1 MAPRIQKKTAQEPRQ
16 EDSPDWIGDGCHS
29 ASNPVPTRANTEFD
43 PKRMMLAVVAQKIG
57 GKTSG
62 QHESSEREKSPDKD
76 AEREKPPCAAPQ
88 IAIRHA
94 LPEEAPIAGAP
105 SEDQEM
111 ETSPTS
117 VPIGTRVEKA
127 VTLSGEVPG
136 NQPAASVVLPQTRSH
151 LVRGLLS
158 SLCRDTNPV
167 FR

>member
-1 MAPRIQKKTAQEPRQ
+1 MAPRIQTKTGTAQEPRK
-16 EDSPDWIGDGCHS
+16 ENSPDWIGDGCIHS
-29 ASNPVPTRANTEFD
+29 ASNPIPTRANTEFD

-62 QHESSEREKSPDKD
+62 QHESSEREKSPDRD

-88 IAIRHA
+88 IAIRHT

-117 VPIGTRVEKA
+117 VPISTRVEKA
-127 VTLSGEVPG
+127 VALSGAYFRPFVG
-136 NQPAASVVLPQTRSH
+136 TLIVM
-151 LVRGLLS
+151 
-158 SLCRDTNPV
+158 V
-167 FR
+167 FF